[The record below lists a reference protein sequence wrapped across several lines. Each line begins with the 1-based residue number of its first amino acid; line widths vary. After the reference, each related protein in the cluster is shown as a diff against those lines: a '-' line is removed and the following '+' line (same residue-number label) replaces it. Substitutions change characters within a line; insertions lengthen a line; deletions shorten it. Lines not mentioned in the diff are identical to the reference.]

1 MMRKHKLILPL
12 LLGLLL
18 FFLGTSL
25 ALGIFNN
32 GGNQLN
38 EDLAENADPIES
50 SSFVQAE
57 TDPDPEQEQSPPEET
72 ADDEQQAASL
82 EAEKEGEEKPVAKT
96 AKVKEKEKTESPAP
110 KPAEEKAKKDMVTVT
125 ADSLNVRP
133 DPSTNNQPIDS
144 LSRGQKVEVIK
155 EQNNWLQVQLP
166 DGRVG
171 WVAGAYVDRPSSSS
185 SSSKGSLSGKVIVLD
200 PGHGGHDPGAVGVT
214 GLREKDVVL
223 DVALRAA
230 KQLRAKGAKVVMT
243 RDTDVFIPL
252 TQRVAIAEAAGANVF
267 VSVHANVHPSAQI
280 GGTETYY
287 YGYKA
292 SSGASRDLA
301 THMQR
306 RLVGSLGLRDI
317 GVKDA
322 NFLVIWQTS
331 MPSTLLELA
340 FLSNAREEALM
351 RTDEFRQNAADG
363 IVGGLL
369 DYFK

>member
-1 MMRKHKLILPL
+1 
-12 LLGLLL
+12 
-18 FFLGTSL
+18 
-25 ALGIFNN
+25 
-32 GGNQLN
+32 
-38 EDLAENADPIES
+38 
-50 SSFVQAE
+50 
-57 TDPDPEQEQSPPEET
+57 
-72 ADDEQQAASL
+72 
-82 EAEKEGEEKPVAKT
+82 
-96 AKVKEKEKTESPAP
+96 
-110 KPAEEKAKKDMVTVT
+110 MVTVT
-125 ADSLNVRP
+125 ADSLNIRP
-133 DPSTNNQPIDS
+133 DPSTNRQPIGS
-144 LSRGQKVEVIK
+144 LSRGQKVEVLK
-155 EQNNWLQVQLP
+155 EQNNWLQVKLP

-171 WVAGAYVDRPSSSS
+171 WVSGAYVDRHSSSPS
-185 SSSKGSLSGKVIVLD
+185 PSSSKGSLSGKVIVLD

-267 VSVHANVHPSAQI
+267 VSVHANAYPSAQI

-301 THMQR
+301 THIQR

-322 NFLVIWQTS
+322 NFLVIRQTS
-331 MPSTLLELA
+331 MPSTLLELG
-340 FLSNAREEALM
+340 FLSNAHEESLM

-363 IVGGLL
+363 IVRGLL